1 MLPVLQVGPLAIQL
15 PGLLMIAGVWLGSAL
30 AAQQARR
37 VGLSA
42 DGVERLILVGLV
54 AGILGAR
61 LGYALRYLEVF
72 ARDPLALLALTP
84 VTLAPEVGV
93 GVGLIAALVAG
104 QRRQMR
110 LWPTL
115 DALAPGLAGFA
126 VALSLAH
133 LASGDAFGAPSNV
146 PWAIELWGAT
156 RHPAQV
162 YELLAAAGI
171 LAFALRLRPRET
183 FPGFAFVA
191 FIGRSAAARLVLE
204 AFRGDSVMW
213 LGGVRAAQVISLA
226 ILLGALALL
235 RRLAQQAADTGV

>member
-15 PGLLMIAGVWLGSAL
+15 PGLLLIAGVWLGSAL
-30 AAQQARR
+30 AARQARR
-37 VGLSA
+37 LGLSA

-61 LGYALRYLEVF
+61 LGYALRYLEVYS
-72 ARDPLALLALTP
+72 RDPLALLALTP

-93 GVGLIAALVAG
+93 GIGLIAAMVAG

-146 PWAIELWGAT
+146 PWAIALWGAT
-156 RHPAQV
+156 RHPSQV
-162 YELLAAAGI
+162 YELLAEVAI
-171 LAFALRLRPRET
+171 LALVLRLRPGAP
-183 FPGFAFVA
+183 FAGFGFGAFVA
-191 FIGRSAAARLVLE
+191 CSAAARLGLE

-226 ILLGALALL
+226 ILLAALALL
-235 RRLAQQAADTGV
+235 RRLAQQAADKGV